1 MSFCNLELSGN
12 IGGEVKIKYTATG
25 LPICNFSVAFNS
37 GKSVAFNSG
46 KKDDKFKNPTVW
58 FNCICFKELAE
69 KVAAEY
75 KKGML
80 IKITK
85 AFPKMN
91 IWTDKEG
98 QEQKRIEWI
107 VMAIG
112 EQKSALP
119 TQTGPTV
126 AEEDDIPF

>member
-37 GKSVAFNSG
+37 GK
-46 KKDDKFKNPTVW
+46 KDDKFKNPTVW

-69 KVAAEY
+69 EVAAEY

-98 QEQKRIEWI
+98 NKKERLEWI
-107 VMAIG
+107 CMAIG
-112 EQKSALP
+112 EQEPKTLP
-119 TQTGPTV
+119 TQT
-126 AEEDDIPF
+126 DDIPF